1 MLTRSSFFHSRYV
14 SGILD
19 DKIFDGLDRLLL
31 DIADLGIDGIER
43 RAPVNAATLDLGHDI
58 CRDKLIA
65 HRLCVAFL
73 IDGAKNLRQ
82 RTRLNLERLAAKQVV
97 GNQLGTLGRKRRLA
111 AQTLSQG
118 IDIILVIGIYRLGHG
133 APFICTHIRLYG
145 TTRALIHAKH
155 LREHSS
161 VTRFCMKKDRA
172 REVAD
177 PVFPSQMD
185 GRFNPSD
192 RLGLGDLGVGRS
204 LSGSGATVLGLAHIG
219 PLGLLIRHGASL
231 LAEEL
236 LEAVDGNDEA
246 QDHQQDGKDELQALG
261 GGDGDGGRGG
271 GSRDGTEET
280 VGLDG
285 GHAAHGALDQRGEG
299 AAEQED
305 DGHVE
310 HPALAAG
317 ALAEHGEGDHGH
329 AAEQLVG
336 STKER
341 PDVGIATKSESETG
355 KQGNDRGEPGVAEDL
370 HVAGLGLD
378 GQGIVGLG
386 KELGERSAGDAG
398 DGVERGQGQSGDVH
412 GHKDGSE
419 RAVNTEGLHTAGDA
433 GGEDLER
440 GGSDTGVEGAGTG
453 GVHVGEH
460 DASDDD
466 GKDADEGL
474 DNHGAVT
481 DLDGVLLLLDLLRRG
496 AGRNEA
502 VETGESTAS
511 DGDEQDREHHAGG
524 SGEAGED
531 RSGDSGLTVDAQDD
545 DAEDSAD
552 DHDNHHDGSEVVTR
566 GLEHLDGHSTSK
578 DQVDHDDGE
587 PLELIQVERELH
599 TDGEHENHEDHAGDE
614 LGSAGEVELLL
625 GPTKGDS
632 DEGEQDGDGT
642 SAAGGIGLG
651 EVDGTGSSTRSVNGR
666 GEHERLADHVGESG
680 DDDDAEQPAEQQE
693 QATAGLADVLF
704 DELSE
709 RLAVVLHR
717 SVQGTKVVDGTK
729 EDAADED
736 PEHDGQPAK
745 GHGDDRTRNRAST
758 ADRAELVRERGEGGD
773 GREAL
778 AVLHALG
785 RREGLFVN
793 APLVGQPSAIA
804 QIAAGEHR
812 RGHNHEQNS
821 VHYISSSKKNFLD
834 IKNEGRRLR
843 STALIFISRPLSYGL
858 AVCAN
863 PHQIITT
870 LIMFS

>member
-1 MLTRSSFFHSRYV
+1 
-14 SGILD
+14 
-19 DKIFDGLDRLLL
+19 
-31 DIADLGIDGIER
+31 
-43 RAPVNAATLDLGHDI
+43 
-58 CRDKLIA
+58 
-65 HRLCVAFL
+65 
-73 IDGAKNLRQ
+73 
-82 RTRLNLERLAAKQVV
+82 
-97 GNQLGTLGRKRRLA
+97 
-111 AQTLSQG
+111 
-118 IDIILVIGIYRLGHG
+118 
-133 APFICTHIRLYG
+133 
-145 TTRALIHAKH
+145 
-155 LREHSS
+155 
-161 VTRFCMKKDRA
+161 
-172 REVAD
+172 
-177 PVFPSQMD
+177 MD
-185 GRFNPSD
+185 ERFNPSD
-192 RLGLGDLGVGRS
+192 RLGLDGLGVGRS
-204 LSGSGATVLGLAHIG
+204 LGGSGATVLGLAHIG

-236 LEAVDGNDEA
+236 LEAVDGDDEA

-310 HPALAAG
+310 HPTLAAG

-341 PDVGIATKSESETG
+341 PDVGIATKGKGETG
-355 KQGNDRGEPGVAEDL
+355 KQGDDRGEPGVAEDL

-378 GQGIVGLG
+378 GQGVVGLG
-386 KELGERSAGDAG
+386 KELGERGAGDAG
-398 DGVERGQGQSGDVH
+398 DGVERGQGQSGNIH
-412 GHKDGSE
+412 GHEDGSE

-433 GGEDLER
+433 SGEDLER

-453 GVHVGEH
+453 GVHIGEH
-460 DASDDD
+460 DAGNDD

-474 DNHGAVT
+474 DDHCAVT
-481 DLDGVLLLLDLLRRG
+481 DLDGVLLLLDLLGRG

-552 DHDNHHDGSEVVTR
+552 DHDDHHDGSEVVTR
-566 GLEHLDGHSTSK
+566 GLEHLDGHSASE

-587 PLELIQVERELH
+587 PLELIQVDRELH
-599 TDGEHENHEDHAGDE
+599 SDGEHENHEDNAGDE

-632 DEGEQDGDGT
+632 DEGEQDGNGT

-666 GEHERLADHVGESG
+666 GEHERLADHVGEGG

-693 QATAGLADVLF
+693 QATAGLADVLL

-745 GHGDDRTRNRAST
+745 GHGDDRTRDRAST

-793 APLVGQPSAIA
+793 APLVGQPSAVA